1 MRFMDLKTYLETKN
15 ATVLAKAIGVPAPLM
30 SQWRTGARPIP
41 IDRCPAIEQATDG
54 AVTRKDL
61 RPNDW
66 HLIWPELAD
75 PNKNRRGTD
84 RRKTA

>member
-1 MRFMDLKTYLETKN
+1 MDLKTYLETKN
-15 ATVLAKAIGVPAPLM
+15 AAVLAKAIGVPAPLM

-41 IDRCPAIEQATDG
+41 IDRCPAIEQATNG

-66 HLIWPELAD
+66 ASIWPELVEEKRAT
-75 PNKNRRGTD
+75 PD
-84 RRKTA
+84 RRKSAA